1 MRRMAQATLSTHV
14 LDIAYGKPRSGVRVA
29 LFQGEH
35 LLADGETGQDGRIA
49 ELAKDLAPGSYRL
62 VFSIGGAFLE
72 EISLSIRLEHGHYHV
87 PLLVAPFGAT
97 TYRGS

>member
-1 MRRMAQATLSTHV
+1 MRGMAQGTLSTHV
-14 LDIAYGKPRSGVRVA
+14 LDTAFGKPRAGIRVA

-35 LLADGETGQDGRIA
+35 LVADGETGEDGRIA

-72 EISLSIRLEHGHYHV
+72 EISLLIRLEHGHYHV
-87 PLLVAPFGAT
+87 PLLISPFGAT